1 MPGPV
6 AGRLTVS
13 VADPAPLALA
23 GGTSLV
29 PERVAVRVQ
38 PVVDANGPS
47 VIGWAVPV
55 VVTAIVAAIVAAVVA
70 ALLVVVLTVAAIVAA
85 VVLLIVAAI
94 GGTTTLAEAAIV
106 AAPPVVAETGVAG
119 GGHRGKD
126 SAPPTAGHPRV

>member
-6 AGRLTVS
+6 AGRLTVN

-23 GGTSLV
+23 GGTSLL
-29 PERVAVRVQ
+29 PESVAVRVQ

-47 VIGWAVPV
+47 AIGSAVPV

-70 ALLVVVLTVAAIVAA
+70 APV

-94 GGTTTLAEAAIV
+94 VGATTLAEAAIV

-119 GGHRGKD
+119 GGHG
-126 SAPPTAGHPRV
+126 G